1 MPKVMVAGASG
12 SLGLEVI
19 KKLRQKGVPLRAL
32 DRSQEKAE
40 MLRPYT
46 DDVVI
51 ADATNAAELQGVFE
65 DIEVLFS
72 AVGQS
77 VSLFTKGESFEKI
90 DYGVNEN
97 LINAAVAAGVRR
109 IVYVSIKGADAA
121 SGLTLADVHKRVE
134 DLLKLRN
141 INHTVIR
148 PVGLFSGLN
157 DLVIMGKQGAIP
169 IPGSGKHKTNPI
181 HQEDLAQVVVD
192 VMFEGPQVLE
202 AGGPEVFTRNQI
214 AQMVYEKTGGRIMH
228 IPEMLIEPG
237 LLFIKYVDENIKDK
251 LEFFKYVSTNDMVAP
266 QYGKI
271 TFMDYLKNLDLNQL
285 PDVW

>member
-1 MPKVMVAGASG
+1 MVAGASG